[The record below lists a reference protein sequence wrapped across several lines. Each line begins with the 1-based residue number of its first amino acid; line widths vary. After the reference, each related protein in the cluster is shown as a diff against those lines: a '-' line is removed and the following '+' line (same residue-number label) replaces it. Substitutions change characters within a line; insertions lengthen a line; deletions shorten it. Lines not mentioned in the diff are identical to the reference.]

1 MRKLISPCCK
11 TEKRVRIIINI
22 LPKVS
27 VVLMSYGTLWK
38 AFSPNR
44 KSIITAIEIVTSLTM
59 HTICKPSTRVYFT
72 ITKRK
77 SVQLGAMCFQ

>member
-11 TEKRVRIIINI
+11 TEKRARIIINI

-44 KSIITAIEIVTSLTM
+44 KSIITAIEIVTSLL
-59 HTICKPSTRVYFT
+59 FT
-72 ITKRK
+72 QNNC
-77 SVQLGAMCFQ
+77 SV